1 MKLDAVERVRKGE
14 TQATVKHTSEQRI
27 KRQSQCAVK
36 HTTEQR
42 IKRQTR
48 DDGSVAVALGY
59 TAHIVLMISYFLQVP
74 LRYPVVHKGSRSS
87 IKDNITDQLAEKERE
102 LVTCLVLVSMFHS
115 LVTVSIAQGNNAG
128 EDFGKLEEGNRT
140 DQSD

>member
-1 MKLDAVERVRKGE
+1 MPFKIPEFQNHKMIRSIQNILKNKAVTVRFNFYFIF
-14 TQATVKHTSEQRI
+14 VFV
-27 KRQSQCAVK
+27 CAAA
-36 HTTEQR
+36 
-42 IKRQTR
+42 R

-102 LVTCLVLVSMFHS
+102 
-115 LVTVSIAQGNNAG
+115 
-128 EDFGKLEEGNRT
+128 
-140 DQSD
+140 